1 MGGRHN
7 LQRCSARES
16 EGLIVAKKRVTTVE
30 RRGLRRSELQ
40 LRGGE
45 DRLEKTPTTEE
56 RKQSAEPLMSSEREA
71 MLPGKLSLLR
81 QKLGQKAKQ
90 EPKFRFYVL
99 YDRIYR
105 MDVLG
110 SGVPVLFGSGTGATQ
125 PGSARGGWRQDR
137 ADRGVRPRRSGFS
150 RRDSGSAADKDLPA
164 AGGATRVHP
173 EGEWE
178 AEAVG
183 DSEIGRSGSTNGNP
197 VDPGADL

>member
-71 MLPGKLSLLR
+71 LLPGKLSLLR

-90 EPKFRFYVL
+90 EPKFRFYAL

-105 MDVLG
+105 RGRV
-110 SGVPVLFGSGTGATQ
+110 GAGACQ
-125 PGSARGGWRQDR
+125 A
-137 ADRGVRPRRSGFS
+137 RRSGIG
-150 RRDSGSAADKDLPA
+150 RRDDHTDRSGAPRGEGISGRTPGITAHANLSAA
-164 AGGATRVHP
+164 
-173 EGEWE
+173 
-178 AEAVG
+178 
-183 DSEIGRSGSTNGNP
+183 SG
-197 VDPGADL
+197 